1 MHNGLFHF
9 AHACFLISYLS
20 PNTRYGQLSLHSGL
34 MVGFLILSTWAWN
47 VICAPE
53 VFAWYFGFTILN
65 VGQLLYLLYRMRPIR
80 FDEDLEAIYV
90 DLFAP
95 LNVTRAQFKK
105 LIGGAPASGGG
116 GGTRSGGAGG
126 SSTGS
131 TKMLTLHS
139 GECYAIQDLTK
150 TDRLALCLNGRINVL
165 TDRTFL
171 HSIHPGEF
179 LDSPEFESSGPKW
192 ADSTATQSTFK
203 VIIFTGILI
212 CKKL

>member
-80 FDEDLEAIYV
+80 FDDDLEAIYV

-116 GGTRSGGAGG
+116 GGARSGGAG
-126 SSTGS
+126 STTGS

>member
-20 PNTRYGQLSLHSGL
+20 PNTRHGQLSLHSGL

-80 FDEDLEAIYV
+80 FDEDLEAIYL

-116 GGTRSGGAGG
+116 GGARSGGAG
-126 SSTGS
+126 STTGS

-203 VIIFTGILI
+203 VIIFT
-212 CKKL
+212 